1 MEHIESTEQEKLLTS
16 VCLPLLEAG
25 AAVTPALAPVCEALQ
40 RCCVPSE
47 RRTPLPPSFRTQLS
61 RGVSALLRPAVLGL
75 LLGPSW
81 PYLGLR
87 KVCSECGMTR
97 ECNFPG
103 WECHGR
109 LLVPICPV
117 AWSLHEILTHF
128 FSLSWTIEHTLG
140 ARRPLPTKSYFS
152 SGKKKK
158 KKVKQHCWFGVRPGG
173 RSLGSLVDLDEG
185 P

>member
-1 MEHIESTEQEKLLTS
+1 ARGRAAPRGLFAPRRRPDARTRFPRGPDS
-16 VCLPLLEAG
+16 VCFVTSCLPGGFRRERG
-25 AAVTPALAPVCEALQ
+25 A
-40 RCCVPSE
+40 
-47 RRTPLPPSFRTQLS
+47 
-61 RGVSALLRPAVLGL
+61 
-75 LLGPSW
+75 
-81 PYLGLR
+81 
-87 KVCSECGMTR
+87 R

-158 KKVKQHCWFGVRPGG
+158 VKQHCWFGVRPGG

>member
-158 KKVKQHCWFGVRPGG
+158 SKTALLVWCETWREVTRKPRGPG
-173 RSLGSLVDLDEG
+173 
-185 P
+185 

>member
-1 MEHIESTEQEKLLTS
+1 MEHIENTEQGKLLTS

-25 AAVTPALAPVCEALQ
+25 AAVTPALTPVCEALK

-97 ECNFPG
+97 YAGIRSLCPPLVEVPLASRGREGHCRLALSRAPAHEEPLAFNPLWLYIVTAGVFPFVLFP
-103 WECHGR
+103 HPKHR
-109 LLVPICPV
+109 LL
-117 AWSLHEILTHF
+117 E
-128 FSLSWTIEHTLG
+128 
-140 ARRPLPTKSYFS
+140 
-152 SGKKKK
+152 
-158 KKVKQHCWFGVRPGG
+158 G
-173 RSLGSLVDLDEG
+173 REYMFVQVCV
-185 P
+185 